1 MAVARIVSFVAMIGA
16 ADAGGANMVC
26 ARLAGIEQRQT
37 IPGRM

>member
-16 ADAGGANMVC
+16 ADAGANMVC